1 MEYSQHFFSPQE
13 DPMLG
18 IYSQPQF
25 EAPLPEFQ
33 EPTYRPGAEHI
44 QDPNIISTLPMQR
57 PVIPSLEEAAEA
69 EDTST
74 RPRLT
79 QEQIAVLEDN
89 FKSKPK
95 PGTEFKKQLASQIGL
110 SLQRVN
116 NWYQNRRA
124 KARHQRPQERR
135 FDVLTNDP
143 STLWSSGDLVFPDYQ
158 NGMFDLSPQDSLP
171 SEHQLAVDGICM
183 PNSEDAPDPASNFD
197 TELDMFHGYL
207 NSVATDS
214 DLSPVGDM
222 PPSWPLPDANNL
234 ALAKTGASEVPVW
247 SLQDWVPGNPAGTHF
262 TEESLAA
269 TRNAFSQAMY
279 QSSSEGYHVD
289 NPSYQTFA
297 TASSSDGEQPSLM
310 TPPPRTSPLPFPCP
324 EPFAR
329 RESVTADLASDLKT
343 IHLKQSQSSM
353 GFNSSQT
360 DAPTASASHTPDG
373 TPPAP
378 QQMQIDPKAT
388 HSEPLSDS
396 LLGGFNAPRLD
407 IASRRK
413 RPRPAAL
420 RPEAQRSMSYGPM
433 TLSPTARMPSL
444 GINKT
449 ASVRRIKST
458 GNGLNAGN
466 GRIQKPGV
474 APAPMSPRNFHQLS
488 SNDFL
493 ASNGHVT
500 NTSSQS
506 ITPLT
511 PLSPVTVEQQTRA
524 WLSQWAHGQDHATP
538 TAPDPEAHITSPP
551 ITPYETGFQPSFTHA
566 GHQTSYHWPPQSA
579 PPQQTT
585 FFDSPP
591 IPPTSFNHLSWQVP
605 SSGSLQGHC
614 EEHFHQIIR
623 PPMIPQPGYL
633 ELQPLPS
640 QHQHVYQQMGFYQL
654 PFLESSPPQKEIEIQ
669 VQVIPAPEGLP
680 QGRKTYTFNH
690 TTPRDFSNAEG
701 TSGKVAGTT
710 DPNPV

>member
-1 MEYSQHFFSPQE
+1 MLALYPQSQYQDHLPGPQQTS
-13 DPMLG
+13 
-18 IYSQPQF
+18 Y
-25 EAPLPEFQ
+25 
-33 EPTYRPGAEHI
+33 I
-44 QDPNIISTLPMQR
+44 QDSHMHDPNLVSTLPMQR

-69 EDTST
+69 DDTST

-95 PGTEFKKQLASQIGL
+95 PGTDFKKQLASRIGL

-135 FDVLTNDP
+135 FDVLPNDP
-143 STLWSSGDLVFPDYQ
+143 AALWSSVDLAFPDYA
-158 NGMFDLSPQDSLP
+158 NEMNDVLDLSPQDSHP
-171 SEHQLAVDGICM
+171 AVHPPTVGGICI
-183 PNSEDAPDPASNFD
+183 PNSEDASDDASNFN

-207 NSVATDS
+207 NSVGTDS
-214 DLSPVGDM
+214 DLSLEGDLG
-222 PPSWPLPDANNL
+222 PSLPLPDANNL
-234 ALAKTGASEVPVW
+234 AMTKMDASDVPAW
-247 SLQDWVPGNPAGTHF
+247 GLQEWVSESQPGPQF
-262 TEESLAA
+262 TEEGLAA
-269 TRNAFSQAMY
+269 LQATQSAFSQAMY
-279 QSSSEGYHVD
+279 QSASEGYHVG
-289 NPSYQTFA
+289 NPSCQTFA

-310 TPPPRTSPLPFPCP
+310 TPPPRTSPLPFPCQ
-324 EPFAR
+324 EPFTR
-329 RESVTADLASDLKT
+329 RQSVTADLASDFNT
-343 IHLKQSQSSM
+343 IHLKRSQSNV
-353 GFNSSQT
+353 GLNNGQA
-360 DAPTASASHTPDG
+360 DATHATTSHSPVG

-378 QQMQIDPKAT
+378 PRLHIDAGTT
-388 HSEPLSDS
+388 HSES
-396 LLGGFNAPRLD
+396 LPNSLIGGSTVPRLD

-433 TLSPTARMPSL
+433 TLSPTARMSSL
-444 GINKT
+444 GISKT

-458 GNGLNAGN
+458 GNGLNTGN

-474 APAPMSPRNFHQLS
+474 VGPAPMSPRNFHQLS

-493 ASNGHVT
+493 GSNDHGT
-500 NTSSQS
+500 NASSQS

-511 PLSPVTVEQQTRA
+511 PLSPLTVEQQTQA
-524 WLSQWAHGQDHATP
+524 WLSQWAHTQDHATP
-538 TAPDPEAHITSPP
+538 TAPDSGPHFTSPP
-551 ITPYETGFQPSFTHA
+551 ITPYETGFQPSFPRV
-566 GHQTSYHWPPQSA
+566 GHQASYHWPPQSA

-591 IPPTSFNHLSWQVP
+591 MPPTNFSHLNWQVP
-605 SSGSLQGHC
+605 SSTSLQGHY
-614 EEHFHQIIR
+614 EEPPNQIVR
-623 PPMIPQPGYL
+623 PPMMPQYGFL
-633 ELQPLPS
+633 DLQPLPS
-640 QHQHVYQQMGFYQL
+640 QHQHVYQQMGFFQP

-690 TTPRDFSNAEG
+690 TTPQDFSNAEG
-701 TSGKVAGTT
+701 TSTKVAGTT

>member
-1 MEYSQHFFSPQE
+1 MPGYQDE
-13 DPMLG
+13 
-18 IYSQPQF
+18 
-25 EAPLPEFQ
+25 
-33 EPTYRPGAEHI
+33 TYGQSTESVQGPH
-44 QDPNIISTLPMQR
+44 IISTVPMQR
-57 PVIPSLEEAAEA
+57 TLIPSLEEAAEA

-95 PGTEFKKQLASQIGL
+95 PGTDFKKQLASRIGL

-135 FDVLTNDP
+135 FDVLPNDP
-143 STLWSSGDLVFPDYQ
+143 SALWSSVDLVFPDYT
-158 NGMFDLSPQDSLP
+158 NGALDLSPQDSFP
-171 SEHQLAVDGICM
+171 SAHPPAVDGICI
-183 PNSEDAPDPASNFD
+183 PNSEDAPDRTSNFD
-197 TELDMFHGYL
+197 SELDIFHGYL
-207 NSVATDS
+207 NSVAIDS
-214 DLSPVGDM
+214 DLSPEGDM
-222 PPSWPLPDANNL
+222 PPSLPLGDANHPSI
-234 ALAKTGASEVPVW
+234 AKMGVSEVPW
-247 SLQDWVPGNPAGTHF
+247 GLHDWTSDHQTETQF
-262 TEESLAA
+262 TEEGLAA
-269 TRNAFSQAMY
+269 LEATQNAFSQAMY
-279 QSSSEGYHVD
+279 QSSSEGYRVG
-289 NPSYQTFA
+289 NPSCQTFA

-310 TPPPRTSPLPFPCP
+310 TPPPRTSPLPFASHD
-324 EPFAR
+324 PFVR
-329 RESVTADLASDLKT
+329 RESVTADLASDFNT

-353 GFNSSQT
+353 GISTSQV
-360 DAPTASASHTPDG
+360 DAPMGSATHTPSS
-373 TPPAP
+373 TPPVLP
-378 QQMQIDPKAT
+378 QLQIKTQVT
-388 HSEPLSDS
+388 HPEPLSDS
-396 LLGGFNAPRLD
+396 LIGSSAVPRLD

-420 RPEAQRSMSYGPM
+420 RPEAQRSVSYGPM

-444 GINKT
+444 GVNKT

-474 APAPMSPRNFHQLS
+474 GLAPMSPRNFHQFS
-488 SNDFL
+488 STDL
-493 ASNGHVT
+493 LTSNSNVAH
-500 NTSSQS
+500 TSSQN

-511 PLSPVTVEQQTRA
+511 PLSPATVEQQART
-524 WLSQWAHGQDHATP
+524 WLGHWARGQEHATP
-538 TAPDPEAHITSPP
+538 TAPDPEAQITSPP
-551 ITPYETGFQPSFTHA
+551 ITPYEAGFHPSFSLP
-566 GHQTSYHWPPQSA
+566 GHQAAYQWPPQSA

-591 IPPTSFNHLSWQVP
+591 MPPTSFNHLSWQLPP
-605 SSGSLQGHC
+605 SISLQGRC
-614 EEHFHQIIR
+614 EEPAQQIIR
-623 PPMIPQPGYL
+623 PPMMPQQGYL
-633 ELQPLPS
+633 DLQPLPS
-640 QHQHVYQQMGFYQL
+640 QHQHVYQQMGFYQP

-680 QGRKTYTFNH
+680 QSRKTYTFNH